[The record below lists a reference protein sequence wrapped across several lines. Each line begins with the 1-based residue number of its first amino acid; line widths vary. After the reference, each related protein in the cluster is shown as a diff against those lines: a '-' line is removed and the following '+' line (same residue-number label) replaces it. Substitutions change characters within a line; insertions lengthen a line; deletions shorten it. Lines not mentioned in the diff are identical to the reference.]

1 MTDRRRLIGQIGE
14 SRACDY
20 LESLGYSIIGRNVRL
35 SQGEIDIIAMEQR
48 TVVFVEVRSRIG
60 KKGVTPRY
68 GSPVESITPR
78 KQQKLRQL
86 ALAYLQNHTQSY
98 DSFRIDAIAVW
109 IPPDLSL
116 SGEGLE
122 HYKCI

>member
-14 SRACDY
+14 GRASDY

-35 SQGEIDIIAMEQR
+35 SQGEIDIVAMEQR
-48 TVVFVEVRSRIG
+48 TVVFVEVRTRIG
-60 KKGVTPRY
+60 KRGVIPKY

-86 ALAYLQNHTQSY
+86 ALAYLQNHNQSY
-98 DSFRIDAIAVW
+98 DTFRIDAIAVW
-109 IPPDLSL
+109 ISPDLSQTE
-116 SGEGLE
+116 EGLE
-122 HYKCI
+122 HYKYI

>member
-14 SRACDY
+14 CRASDY

-35 SQGEIDIIAMEQR
+35 SQGEIDIVAMEQR
-48 TVVFVEVRSRIG
+48 TVVFVEVRTRIG
-60 KKGVTPRY
+60 KRGVTPKY

-86 ALAYLQNHTQSY
+86 ALAYLQNHNQSY
-98 DSFRIDAIAVW
+98 DTFRIDAIAVW
-109 IPPDLSL
+109 ISPDLSQTE
-116 SGEGLE
+116 EGLE
-122 HYKCI
+122 HYKYI